1 MIPVY
6 GNDQATKDFF
16 KTIPSGPSTG
26 PGNSSSSRSRRGS
39 GIFEAINENLRR
51 KDEISYGAQ
60 EQRKTAKDLAEQYK
74 QKSAFKVS
82 DDVSVDPGYQDPGF
96 TLPGVQGRSFGGLIG
111 TVGGAVAG
119 SFIPGVGPM
128 MGSQIGGKVGSY
140 F

>member
-26 PGNSSSSRSRRGS
+26 PGNSSSRSRRGS

-51 KDEISYGAQ
+51 KDEISYGAK

-111 TVGGAVAG
+111 TVGGAVVG
-119 SFIPGVGPM
+119 SAFGNPM
-128 MGSQIGGKVGSY
+128 MGAQLGGKVGSY

>member
-1 MIPVY
+1 MTTANYPANY
-6 GNDQATKDFF
+6 KETEQRAFKDAEDYRRSTK
-16 KTIPSGPSTG
+16 P
-26 PGNSSSSRSRRGS
+26 RRGS

-51 KDEISYGAQ
+51 KDEISYGAK

-111 TVGGAVAG
+111 TVGGAVVG
-119 SFIPGVGPM
+119 SAFGNPM
-128 MGSQIGGKVGSY
+128 MGAQLGGKVGSY

>member
-1 MIPVY
+1 MSAL
-6 GNDQATKDFF
+6 GNLPSNYKETEARAFKEADDF
-16 KTIPSGPSTG
+16 
-26 PGNSSSSRSRRGS
+26 RRKRRDM
-39 GIFEAINENLRR
+39 GIFDALNENIKA
-51 KDEISYGAQ
+51 KDQISYAAK
-60 EQRKTAKDLAEQYK
+60 ENRKTAKELAEQYK
-74 QKSAFKVS
+74 SGSFKVS

>member
-1 MIPVY
+1 MS
-6 GNDQATKDFF
+6 D
-16 KTIPSGPSTG
+16 
-26 PGNSSSSRSRRGS
+26 NSFGAYRRGS
-39 GIFEAINENLRR
+39 AFAAQRKADRIDEPDRKSGRFSGIFDAINENLKA
-51 KDEISYGAQ
+51 KDQISYAAQ
-60 EQRKTAKDLAEQYK
+60 EQRKTAKELAEGYK
-74 QKSAFKVS
+74 RGSTKIS
-82 DDVSVDPGYQDPGF
+82 DDTTVVEGYQDPGF

>member
-26 PGNSSSSRSRRGS
+26 PGNSSSRSRRGS

-60 EQRKTAKDLAEQYK
+60 EQRKTAKELAESYK
-74 QKSAFKVS
+74 KGSTKIS
-82 DDVSVDPGYQDPGF
+82 DDTTVVEGYQDPGF

>member
-1 MIPVY
+1 MSRNRLERNEDP
-6 GNDQATKDFF
+6 AKRRKDL
-16 KTIPSGPSTG
+16 
-26 PGNSSSSRSRRGS
+26 
-39 GIFEAINENLRR
+39 GIFDAINENIRR
-51 KDEISYGAQ
+51 KDEIAFQ
-60 EQRKTAKDLAEQYK
+60 ANQQRQTAKELAEAYK
-74 QKSAFKVS
+74 QKGAFKVS

>member
-1 MIPVY
+1 MTTANYPANY
-6 GNDQATKDFF
+6 KETEARAF
-16 KTIPSGPSTG
+16 KEAEDYRKSTR
-26 PGNSSSSRSRRGS
+26 PKRGS

-60 EQRKTAKDLAEQYK
+60 EQRKTAKELAENYK
-74 QKSAFKVS
+74 KGSFKVS
-82 DDVSVDPGYQDPGF
+82 DDTTIMPGYTDSGF